1 MWEIKSDLIIMKL
14 IENFTFK
21 NLMLLLYSVQEV
33 RRELTEWK
41 DIITERNPLRE
52 KAFN

>member
-1 MWEIKSDLIIMKL
+1 MKL
-14 IENFTFK
+14 IENFTLK
-21 NLMLLLYSVQEV
+21 NLMLLYSVQEV